1 MEYQKSFKMKKKLPC
16 MRLLKM
22 DTVLNKYQKNIFYVW
37 KLKHMVEQGVAPK
50 HAENGKEM
58 GRKVTSFDGDVE
70 AKG

>member
-37 KLKHMVEQGVAPK
+37 KLKQK
-50 HAENGKEM
+50 SWISSRKEETVTVKSVIM
-58 GRKVTSFDGDVE
+58 GR
-70 AKG
+70 